1 MRTEGRLK
9 RGVASRTNSDCPEDG
24 SASEN
29 HRGHLVQLRLCLI
42 QSIKKGGMQTGEQ
55 VIQET
60 ADRLS
65 PPRASAAT
73 APTQKTF
80 YCRNLGSGGAMRG
93 ACTSRRDTRQKV
105 SPHVSLLLI
114 RSQTCTMLDAI
125 HTSRTI
131 SFMLRTQRPM
141 HTRPQCR
148 MIRILTTHL
157 RRFVP
162 PRFELRIVSA
172 SPALLVGKVQ
182 DPSSKR

>member
-1 MRTEGRLK
+1 VRTEGRLK

-93 ACTSRRDTRQKV
+93 ACTSLNTPR
-105 SPHVSLLLI
+105 
-114 RSQTCTMLDAI
+114 
-125 HTSRTI
+125 HTSKGLTACI
-131 SFMLRTQRPM
+131 TFTYTKSDVHHAGC
-141 HTRPQCR
+141 HTYKSYNIINAEDSTPDA
-148 MIRILTTHL
+148 H
-157 RRFVP
+157 
-162 PRFELRIVSA
+162 
-172 SPALLVGKVQ
+172 SPAMPH
-182 DPSSKR
+182 DPNFDYPFAPVRPPSL